1 MNGMMMA
8 AIATKAA
15 NKGMFKSKS
24 GKTGK
29 APAQGRSLL
38 SAFDGSGS
46 IGMPRLK
53 KKKKRL
59 VESPA
64 PVSNGY
70 SRTLG

>member
-8 AIATKAA
+8 SMAA
-15 NKGMFKSKS
+15 NKGAFKSKS
-24 GKTGK
+24 GKTVK

-46 IGMPRLK
+46 VGMPRLK

-59 VESPA
+59 AESPA

-70 SRTLG
+70 SKTLG

>member
-8 AIATKAA
+8 AMAA
-15 NKGMFKSKS
+15 NKGMLKSKS
-24 GKTGK
+24 GK

-38 SAFDGSGS
+38 SPFDGSGS
-46 IGMPRLK
+46 VGMPRLK

-59 VESPA
+59 AESPA
-64 PVSNGY
+64 PVNNGY

>member
-8 AIATKAA
+8 VMAA
-15 NKGMFKSKS
+15 NKGTFKSKS
-24 GKTGK
+24 GKTVN

-38 SAFDGSGS
+38 PAFDGSGS
-46 IGMPRLK
+46 IDMPKLK
-53 KKKKRL
+53 KKKKIL